1 MKNNNKYHWM
11 WKIHEIVDTIKPFDV
26 YGQGTYCPDIYF
38 FHTFK
43 TKDKFWANIDY
54 FKAHFEREKT
64 NSTVSMRLLN
74 YYIWYWERDSIVP
87 LLKEIPYIH
96 WRFINEFIKIWAA
109 LEKNK
114 YYEEQKILNQLIKK
128 SLVLSKRLG
137 RSR

>member
-54 FKAHFEREKT
+54 FKG
-64 NSTVSMRLLN
+64 N
-74 YYIWYWERDSIVP
+74 
-87 LLKEIPYIH
+87 EI
-96 WRFINEFIKIWAA
+96 N
-109 LEKNK
+109 
-114 YYEEQKILNQLIKK
+114 LI
-128 SLVLSKRLG
+128 SLTKL
-137 RSR
+137 